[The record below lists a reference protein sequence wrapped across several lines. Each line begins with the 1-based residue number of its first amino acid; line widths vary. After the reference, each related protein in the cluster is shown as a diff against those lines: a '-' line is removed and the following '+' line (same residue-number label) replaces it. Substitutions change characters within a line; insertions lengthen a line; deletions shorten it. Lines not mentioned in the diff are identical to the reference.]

1 MKKIYLKIGGMHCS
15 HCEET
20 IKMCLLD
27 FKNIKKVTFD
37 GKIACIDYEN
47 NLNQEEIIRSI
58 LNQGYITKKEYFNEN
73 MQSLKNHMAL
83 TEFLLIFLSIILIN
97 ILLYYYI
104 IYLVLI
110 FLI

>member
-1 MKKIYLKIGGMHCS
+1 MHCS

-104 IYLVLI
+104 TILYI
-110 FLI
+110 WF